1 MNLKT
6 YISTAPRGTAKRLA
20 DALGVSPSYLSQMAS
35 GASSINPRRCRQI
48 EDATGGNVT
57 RRELRPNDWHEIW
70 PDLAYVVEAPTK
82 EVA

>member
-6 YISTAPRGTAKRLA
+6 YISTAPRGTAKKLA
-20 DALGVSPSYLSQMAS
+20 DALKVSPSYLSQMAS
-35 GASSINPRRCRQI
+35 GVSSISPRRCRQI
-48 EDATGGNVT
+48 EDATDGRVT

-70 PDLAYVVEAPTK
+70 PDLAQSAGPPVQ